1 MVKVTML
8 SKTEIR
14 RMIEERLSRFDLSK
28 SKEFYRKLTILNR
41 RILDLEKVIELWDKK
56 IRTKERNHK

>member
-14 RMIEERLSRFDLSK
+14 RMMEERLSRFDLSK